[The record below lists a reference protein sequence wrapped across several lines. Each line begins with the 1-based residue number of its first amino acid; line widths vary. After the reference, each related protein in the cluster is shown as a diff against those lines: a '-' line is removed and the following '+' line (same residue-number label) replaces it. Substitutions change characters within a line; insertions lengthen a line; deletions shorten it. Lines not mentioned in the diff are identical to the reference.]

1 MAKIVWNKRA
11 GKQLAELQSY
21 LQKEFGEKTAQTFT
35 YRVFKFLEL
44 LAQYPQIGTLEN
56 PEKDIRGFLLHRH
69 TTILYKQQ
77 KEIVYILALF
87 DNRQNPQK
95 RLTN

>member
-1 MAKIVWNKRA
+1 MAQIVWNKRA
-11 GKQLAELQSY
+11 SKQVAELQNY
-21 LQKEFGEKTAQTFT
+21 LQREFGEKTAQTFT
-35 YRVFKFLEL
+35 YRIFKFLEL
-44 LAQYPQIGTLEN
+44 LSKYPQIGTLEN

-77 KEIVYILALF
+77 KETIYVLALF

-95 RLTN
+95 KTS